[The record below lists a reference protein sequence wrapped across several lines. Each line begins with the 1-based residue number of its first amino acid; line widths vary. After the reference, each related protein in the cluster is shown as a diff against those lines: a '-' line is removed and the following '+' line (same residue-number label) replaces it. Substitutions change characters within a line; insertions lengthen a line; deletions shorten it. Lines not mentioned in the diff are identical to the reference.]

1 MSSHSY
7 DNDFYHN
14 LIITKVFNV
23 YSYILKKHIEL
34 IIKPIEIINEIKISN
49 KQYMNIAYDRIFIF
63 KNYNYNIEI
72 VFEYYDNTKYFYGFN
87 YYFDINYNNNNYKY
101 YKYFYYFTINKEI
114 KISDIFLRDYVFII
128 KNNKLVKNINNFKY
142 LNMKNND
149 IYIKKYNYKMY
160 KNINIYSLKKLKK
173 LNLMYFKFKIILII

>member
-72 VFEYYDNTKYFYGFN
+72 VFEYYYNI
-87 YYFDINYNNNNYKY
+87 INI
-101 YKYFYYFTINKEI
+101 INI
-114 KISDIFLRDYVFII
+114 FII
-128 KNNKLVKNINNFKY
+128 LLLI
-142 LNMKNND
+142 
-149 IYIKKYNYKMY
+149 
-160 KNINIYSLKKLKK
+160 KKLK
-173 LNLMYFKFKIILII
+173 